1 MTLCPHLSKEI
12 DMEELNTFLCTV
24 NKNIQGMAGINLVI
38 ANNNS
43 LEKIKN
49 FEKEICIWICIL
61 STFFRK
67 TDNSD
72 LHLPYNV
79 FTLKSSS

>member
-1 MTLCPHLSKEI
+1 MSSFGAIEI
-12 DMEELNTFLCTV
+12 DMEELNIDFLCTSS
-24 NKNIQGMAGINLVI
+24 NKNIQGMAGISLVI

-61 STFFRK
+61 STNFFRK
-67 TDNSD
+67 NRQLRFTP
-72 LHLPYNV
+72 PYNV
-79 FTLKSSS
+79 FTL